1 MVNESSVTATTI
13 GDPTYLVHT
22 FEHRAYPL
30 TSGRSLTI
38 GRDTDCDIVVNEVFV
53 SRHHAELRPDRPDG
67 DGYVLHSTGANPT
80 ILNNEPMTAPHV
92 LQEGD
97 QFLVGTMRFVF
108 TRERLPVAMT
118 VASDAGQAPRVT
130 AGVDD
135 RRPTL
140 MLRITSSGAAAQTG
154 SKRWVWVLVIALIA
168 LAVLAYAVR

>member
-1 MVNESSVTATTI
+1 MANEPSVMAG
-13 GDPTYLVHT
+13 GDPTYLIHT

-30 TSGRSLTI
+30 TGGRSLTI

-97 QFLVGTMRFVF
+97 HRVDCAGSARIRGALK
-108 TRERLPVAMT
+108 TRV
-118 VASDAGQAPRVT
+118 S
-130 AGVDD
+130 
-135 RRPTL
+135 
-140 MLRITSSGAAAQTG
+140 AAAPAMSTPQYSSNSTNELSIVPG
-154 SKRWVWVLVIALIA
+154 RKGRRCID
-168 LAVLAYAVR
+168 RTTT